1 MEGTLGAVMLS
12 REGGGSITGRR
23 AKLDTRRSWL
33 ESIKSESLEQ
43 RMDVKD
49 SNWQFGKPE
58 DVTIEER
65 MTSILESDWPL
76 FIK

>member
-1 MEGTLGAVMLS
+1 ML
-12 REGGGSITGRR
+12 EEFLIPGDSIFRPNYLVLSG
-23 AKLDTRRSWL
+23 RSWL

-43 RMDVKD
+43 RIDVKD